1 MLRKAAIVLFL
12 LAAGALRAD
21 PLFSVLAGEFALQ
34 SGRHREAAAHYL
46 DAALAA
52 RDAAL
57 TERAARI
64 GLLAGDAALA
74 GQALAHWDAFA
85 TAAEAESLRQLRASV
100 AMERGDVAAAIED
113 LQALF
118 AAGDAGVHLAM
129 QALAADSHA
138 MPSGLVLRELL
149 RREALPDLPDVW
161 VGLGLVARRHQ
172 QGMLALDLAQRAV
185 QRFPQE
191 ARMRLWLAEERLR
204 AGDADAARTDL
215 DAALGHGD
223 LAPELRLSAAA
234 LLDRLGEPGRAAEV
248 LAVGPQDEELI
259 GTRAALLARQD
270 SLPALE
276 SLYHE
281 VQQLDGEAT
290 PARRLLLGQLA
301 ELVERDAE
309 AQRWYRSVVES
320 PQRARAQL
328 RLAVLLDRGGEGET
342 ALAQLRELQL
352 DTQADVEAVRDA
364 YLLEAELLLRR
375 QADAE
380 ALEAYGR
387 GLQVIEN
394 DPRLLYGRALA
405 SERLDRVD
413 EAVADLELLVALDPN
428 NPDHLNALGY
438 TLVDRTDRHAEGL
451 ALIERALALHPESAA
466 IVDSHGWALYR
477 MGRLEEAEAEL
488 RRAFELQPDPEI
500 AAHLGEVLW
509 MRGKQDEARA
519 VWEQGR
525 ALEADNRVLLRTL
538 QRLAE

>member
-1 MLRKAAIVLFL
+1 MLRQLAILLIL
-12 LAAGALRAD
+12 LAAGAVRAD

-34 SGRHREAAAHYL
+34 SGRHGDAAAHYL
-46 DAALAA
+46 DAALDA

-57 TERAARI
+57 SERAVRI
-64 GLLAGDAALA
+64 GLLAGDAS
-74 GQALAHWDAFA
+74 LAHRALEHWSGFA
-85 TAAEAESLRQLRASV
+85 SAAEAEALRQLRASV
-100 AMERGDVAAAIED
+100 AMERGDVEAAIDD

-118 AAGDAGVHLAM
+118 AAGDAGIRLAM

-138 MPSGLVLRELL
+138 LPSGLVLRELL
-149 RREALPDLPDVW
+149 RRDALPEQSDVW

-172 QGMLALDLAQRAV
+172 QATLALDLAQRAV
-185 QRFPQE
+185 QRFPKE

-204 AGDADAARTDL
+204 AGDADAARADL
-215 DAALGHGD
+215 DAALGDGD
-223 LAPELRLSAAA
+223 LLPELRLSAAA

-276 SLYHE
+276 SLYDE
-281 VQQLDGEAT
+281 VQRLEGQAT

-301 ELVERDAE
+301 ELVERDSE
-309 AQRWYRSVVES
+309 ALRWYRSVVEA
-320 PQRARAQL
+320 PQRSRAQL
-328 RLAVLLDRGGEGET
+328 RLAVLLDRGGEGES
-342 ALAQLRELQL
+342 ALTQLRELQL

-380 ALEAYGR
+380 ALAAYGR
-387 GLQVIEN
+387 GLEVLEL

-405 SERLDRVD
+405 LERLDRVD
-413 EAVADLELLVALDPN
+413 EAITDLEQLVALDPN
-428 NPDHLNALGY
+428 DPDHLNALGY

-451 ALIERALALHPESAA
+451 ALIERALALRPDAAA

-477 MGRLEEAEAEL
+477 LGRLDEAEAEL

-509 MRGKQDEARA
+509 MRDKRDEARA

-525 ALEADNRVLLRTL
+525 ALDAENRVLLRTL